1 MSDPIF
7 SIHKIVPGLRSTPP
21 ADVGGGCPSTASRR
35 RRPIPIGDLRSPHV
49 RGRETGTIGKADYR
63 LCRAYEVP
71 RQRMLAG
78 ASRAQ
83 HPAAG
88 VQYQLETLR
97 SPPMRGQ
104 ETGTIGKADYR
115 LCRAYEVPRQRMLA
129 GASRAQHPAAG
140 VQYQSET
147 LWSPPCSVRRPAR
160 SGKQIIDCAGLTK
173 YPTSG
178 YWQGLAEHSIPP
190 QASNTNWRPCGHLTC
205 AVGRPARSGINLS
218 SRAKRSVPI
227 PIGDLAVAPRA
238 RFART
243 RFQRWGASQDRHDR
257 E

>member
-140 VQYQSET
+140 VQYQLET
-147 LWSPPCSVRRPAR
+147 LRSPHVRGRETGTIGNKSVVASEAQR
-160 SGKQIIDCAGLTK
+160 
-173 YPTSG
+173 
-178 YWQGLAEHSIPP
+178 
-190 QASNTNWRPCGHLTC
+190 SNTNWRPCGRPPC
-205 AVGRPARSGINLS
+205 AVCPHALSALGCFARPARSGIKLS
-218 SRAKRSVPI
+218 LLFDYLEIWRSAAFHGPA
-227 PIGDLAVAPRA
+227 GRL
-238 RFART
+238 RT
-243 RFQRWGASQDRHDR
+243 Q
-257 E
+257 ET